1 MSQARFYAG
10 VCVGLLLVGVSCG
23 GQSDT
28 CVQFGPPQGFPLEPL
43 DVFIAAGYPS
53 GQPLDA
59 FYTSYGAAY
68 AGAPTSEYP
77 EVCYS
82 AYAEDRANYRFV
94 GWVDDFALVDGGQ
107 PPWNTYC
114 ADVRDAGCT
123 PQPGQLHGEVVLT
136 LHERERNLVII
147 PLSR

>member
-1 MSQARFYAG
+1 MTKLCLSALL
-10 VCVGLLLVGVSCG
+10 CVGFLLAGASCG
-23 GQSDT
+23 QKDDT
-28 CVQFGPPQGFPLEPL
+28 CIQYGPPQGFPLEPL

-59 FYTSYGAAY
+59 FYTSFGGAY
-68 AGAPTSEYP
+68 LGAPTSQYP

-94 GWVDDFALVDGGQ
+94 GWVDDFNYVDGGQ

-114 ADVRDAGCT
+114 ADVRDAGCA

-136 LHERERNLVII
+136 LHEGKGNLVII

>member
-1 MSQARFYAG
+1 VGHARFFAG
-10 VCVGLLLVGVSCG
+10 LGVGLLLVALSCG
-23 GQSDT
+23 KNEDT
-28 CVQFGPPQGFPLEPL
+28 CIQFGPPQGFPLAPL

-59 FYTSYGAAY
+59 FYTSYGAEY
-68 AGAPTSEYP
+68 AGAPTSQYP

-82 AYAEDRANYRFV
+82 AYDADRANYRFI
-94 GWVDDFALVDGGQ
+94 GWVDDFSDVDGGL

-114 ADVRDAGCT
+114 ADVRDAGCA

-136 LHERERNLVII
+136 LHEGEKNLVII